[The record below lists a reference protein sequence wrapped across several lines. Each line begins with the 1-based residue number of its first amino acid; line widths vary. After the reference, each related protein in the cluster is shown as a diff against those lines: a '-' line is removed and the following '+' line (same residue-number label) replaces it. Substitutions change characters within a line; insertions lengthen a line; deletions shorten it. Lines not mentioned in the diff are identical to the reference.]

1 MKLFYAIILS
11 LLVLVSAC
19 AQQAEPAAQAVQT
32 SPQKIEQPSEPQ
44 EEEAVMEDKEVETM
58 EKEET
63 KTTSGDIRIVG
74 KEGFDPMEATI
85 KAGDSVTWVNDDK
98 KALTLTIFKD
108 GKWYLNTD
116 VIEPGQSFEQEFTE
130 AGEYDYWT
138 LAYGIKGKIT
148 VQ

>member
-1 MKLFYAIILS
+1 MKLFYAIILG

-19 AQQAEPAAQAVQT
+19 AQQTPPAAQAVQ
-32 SPQKIEQPSEPQ
+32 PIPPAEQPTADNTQQQ
-44 EEEAVMEDKEVETM
+44 EIEVVEETNAQ

-63 KTTSGDIRIVG
+63 KTASGDVRIVG

-85 KAGDSVTWVNDDK
+85 NAGDAVTWVNDDK
-98 KALTLTIFKD
+98 KALTLTIFKK
-108 GKWYLNTD
+108 GKWYLNRD
-116 VIEPGQSFEQEFTE
+116 VIEPGQSFEQEFRE

-138 LAYGIKGKIT
+138 LAYKAKGKIT